1 MGKHYHDHD
10 TMRQTAHTAL
20 DGVTIEQVNRIKVA
34 GQKLFDEISLAQS
47 SADLTLAKRKVEE
60 AVMWAVKAVTA

>member
-1 MGKHYHDHD
+1 MGQYYHDGD
-10 TMRQTAHTAL
+10 VMRQRANTTL
-20 DGVTIEQVNRIKVA
+20 SDETIEQVHRIKVA